1 MRVWIAS
8 RAHPIG
14 VIIEIILHVLA
25 VFFLF
30 AEVADMK
37 ISRVVRPKWWGAVI
51 SGVAIVHVWIV
62 IRFEIGSL
70 GLLRDK
76 VLIIGIEVPRIDIGV
91 TFVIVRRVGFKI
103 FWVKLAHSKL
113 PAIAL

>member
-1 MRVWIAS
+1 LAGTWPAVGMRIWIAS

-30 AEVADMK
+30 AEVAAME
-37 ISRVVRPKWWGAVI
+37 ISRVVRPKWGGAVI
-51 SGVAIVHVWIV
+51 SGVAIVHFWIV

-70 GLLRDK
+70 GLLRD
-76 VLIIGIEVPRIDIGV
+76 
-91 TFVIVRRVGFKI
+91 
-103 FWVKLAHSKL
+103 
-113 PAIAL
+113 